1 MEEFI
6 QAQPSNNAPEI
17 ETKISKSKDGQTI
30 IIKTIIT
37 KLYSINYFRKI
48 VDTTPIIEKNYEV

>member
-6 QAQPSNNAPEI
+6 QTQQSNNAPEI